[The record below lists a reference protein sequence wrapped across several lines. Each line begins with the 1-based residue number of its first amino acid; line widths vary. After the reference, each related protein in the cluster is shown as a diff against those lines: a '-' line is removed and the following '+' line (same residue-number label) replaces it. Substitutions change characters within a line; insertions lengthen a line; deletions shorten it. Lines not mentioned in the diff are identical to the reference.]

1 MYIYDLCNN
10 TMTYSFSG
18 GKIHIKRLRG
28 PGPRNFKNAKENLD
42 MYEMIEADNAWDMS
56 QARMLYE
63 AAVPDME
70 KKPFRL
76 FIDKRMLNKLEVK
89 VFKDEKGLFAGF
101 VIALVYADI
110 LLVDYFEI
118 SPDYAD
124 KGVETEAL
132 AKMKE
137 ILPGARMVF
146 VCSES
151 AEKLA
156 SFYESEGYVKAD
168 YRLGLGDIKQDVY
181 VSADAGENV
190 TFEELAK
197 VYENIYGAMISGA
210 VTKA

>member
-1 MYIYDLCNN
+1 
-10 TMTYSFSG
+10 
-18 GKIHIKRLRG
+18 
-28 PGPRNFKNAKENLD
+28 
-42 MYEMIEADNAWDMS
+42 
-56 QARMLYE
+56 
-63 AAVPDME
+63 
-70 KKPFRL
+70 
-76 FIDKRMLNKLEVK
+76 
-89 VFKDEKGLFAGF
+89 
-101 VIALVYADI
+101 
-110 LLVDYFEI
+110 
-118 SPDYAD
+118 
-124 KGVETEAL
+124 
-132 AKMKE
+132 MKE